1 MKKITPIARF
11 IFGLA
16 LLAWLFFGIPAVIQQ
31 SSYFIIMVSLT
42 TLLPV
47 SLPLVLAAL
56 YFIFT
61 GKFRWRFD
69 ILALI
74 IAVVCLVALNRMLN
88 INRFLFQNNIKGEV
102 KLEVTV
108 LRENHQPVANLEVD
122 MARTPGQ
129 PPEGGVAQTDN
140 KGIAVFYLRPNTYA
154 RYFNGNNFPQDL
166 QQPENLT
173 QVKVEK
179 DKINQQTIILKSNS
193 PS

>member
-1 MKKITPIARF
+1 MKKVVPVLRF

-16 LLAWLFFGIPAVIQQ
+16 ILGWLFFGIPKVIHQ
-31 SSYFIIMVSLT
+31 SPYLIIMASVS

-61 GKFRWRFD
+61 VRFRWRFD
-69 ILALI
+69 IFALI

-88 INRFLFQNNIKGEV
+88 VSRFLFQNNIKGEI

-108 LRENHQPVANLEVD
+108 LKENHQPINNLEVD
-122 MARTPGQ
+122 MAKTPGQ
-129 PPEGGVAQTDN
+129 PPEGGVAQTDKN
-140 KGIAVFYLRPNTYA
+140 GVAVFYLKPNTYA
-154 RYFNGNNFPQDL
+154 IYFNGNNFPKDL

-179 DKINQQTIILKSNS
+179 DKINQQTIILKRK
-193 PS
+193 

>member
-1 MKKITPIARF
+1 MKKVVPILRF

-16 LLAWLFFGIPAVIQQ
+16 LLGWLFFGIPTVIQQ

-47 SLPLVLAAL
+47 SLPLVLVAL

-61 GKFRWRFD
+61 GRFRWRFD

-88 INRFLFQNNIKGEV
+88 INRFLFQNNIKGDV

-122 MARTPGQ
+122 MAKTSGQ

-140 KGIAVFYLRPNTYA
+140 KGIAVFYLRPNTYVI
-154 RYFNGNNFPQDL
+154 YFNGNNFPQDL

-179 DKINQQTIILKSNS
+179 NKINRQTIILKRK
-193 PS
+193 